1 MARARKA
8 RATTASPA
16 TAGRQ
21 RAGGARAAWAQ
32 GLLLGALAVAAP
44 GLALQAAV
52 LLLPGLIGVAM
63 AGPGWRAQ
71 ARAVLLAGFALS
83 LGPMVTL
90 WRNGAGF
97 GAALVSLGQGD
108 TLPLAW
114 GAAGFAWLLA
124 EAVPLLLTA
133 MMEARVAAQLAKL
146 RDEHAALAADWTAP
160 ESRGHGTQASA

>member
-1 MARARKA
+1 MARARQ
-8 RATTASPA
+8 A
-16 TAGRQ
+16 TATKAGAAKTGAK
-21 RAGGARAAWAQ
+21 RAGGAKSAWAQ

-52 LLLPGLIGVAM
+52 LLLPGLIGVAV

-90 WRNGAGF
+90 WRNGAAI
-97 GAALVSLGQGD
+97 GAALVSLDQVN

-133 MMEARVAAQLAKL
+133 LMEARVAGQLAKL